1 MHSLTVLAK
10 IVRIDPDGIGHEFV
24 FNETLNRNT
33 RDILPDSAT
42 DVRALQKF
50 L

>member
-1 MHSLTVLAK
+1 MHSITVLAK

-24 FNETLNRNT
+24 FNEMLNRNT
-33 RDILPDSAT
+33 RDILFDAGI
-42 DVRALQKF
+42 DIRALQKF